1 MNNINFQGYF
11 LNALINKVLLYFFSP
26 RPFICICLSLWN
38 NKLYLN
44 DWMSISFVIWE
55 QSPGLLSVWPLNNSL
70 SSAEHILF
78 ALQRARAKI
87 LSFPSAMISPLTL
100 IGQFLICLTSHWFTL
115 THGWPHCS
123 WFLIP
128 GSWRSWPFILGS
140 EVRTRDGNFPPE
152 PRLTSAQT
160 LSNGALGWINY
171 YKLQALKKYYY
182 HRSCNNK
189 GHTKVI
195 EYLLR

>member
-1 MNNINFQGYF
+1 MTEW
-11 LNALINKVLLYFFSP
+11 ASLLWFGNSLQVS
-26 RPFICICLSLWN
+26 CLSGL
-38 NKLYLN
+38 
-44 DWMSISFVIWE
+44 SI
-55 QSPGLLSVWPLNNSL
+55 NNSL
-70 SSAEHILF
+70 SFAEHILF

-87 LSFPSAMISPLTL
+87 LSFPFAIISPLTL
-100 IGQFLICLTSHWFTL
+100 IGQFLICLTSHWSKL
-115 THGWPHCS
+115 TQGWPHCS

-152 PRLTSAQT
+152 PGLTSAQT

>member
-1 MNNINFQGYF
+1 M
-11 LNALINKVLLYFFSP
+11 LLYFFSP

-87 LSFPSAMISPLTL
+87 LSFPLVRISPPDPRLARVWSVWHPIGQWWPRADPIVPDSWFQVPDVPDHSSWVQRWEPEMAISPLSL
-100 IGQFLICLTSHWFTL
+100 
-115 THGWPHCS
+115 GWPVLKH
-123 WFLIP
+123 FLM
-128 GSWRSWPFILGS
+128 
-140 EVRTRDGNFPPE
+140 E
-152 PRLTSAQT
+152 PSD
-160 LSNGALGWINY
+160 
-171 YKLQALKKYYY
+171 
-182 HRSCNNK
+182 
-189 GHTKVI
+189 
-195 EYLLR
+195 E